1 MIKLNRV
8 DPIKD
13 KQKIFAI
20 KNYIKSDNYIQDSIY
35 KDYYQARDYLL
46 FVWGINCAL
55 RITDLLSLKIKDV
68 MNSQGNISKYFYI
81 KPGKTKKKAGNEL
94 RIYINDPMKKSLEK
108 YIKLQQYLD
117 PDDYLFKTKTGN
129 KLDRI
134 RVHGLIKKWANAVGL
149 KEDRI
154 SAHSLRK
161 TWGYHAY
168 KKGIDIQIISEKLG
182 HNSEKVTRRYIG
194 VDQEAV
200 NDIEKLICL

>member
-1 MIKLNRV
+1 MNRV

-20 KNYIKSDNYIQDSIY
+20 KNYIKSDDYIQDSIY
-35 KDYYQARDYLL
+35 KEFYQARDYTL
-46 FVWGINCAL
+46 FVWGINTAC
-55 RITDLLSLKIKDV
+55 RVSDLLSLKIKDV
-68 MNSQGNISKYFYI
+68 MNSQGNIGKYLYL
-81 KPGKTKKKAGNEL
+81 KPSKTKKKAGNEL
-94 RIYINDPMKKSLEK
+94 KIFINDSMKKSLEK
-108 YIKLQQYLD
+108 YIKQENCLD

-134 RVHGLIKKWANAVGL
+134 RVHGLIKKWAKAVGI
-149 KEDRI
+149 EQDRI

-161 TWGYHAY
+161 TWGYMAW
-168 KKGIDIQIISEKLG
+168 KQGVSIQIISQKLG